1 MTWLIVVGVVV
12 AVALAVHFGEERRSR
27 AKIRA
32 RKARAANAGRVSYA
46 RRLDETWDLDLD
58 TMSAVVTRTDDRGAT
73 EAPLQFRLLRNTDGT
88 FALEPSAA
96 PPWPL
101 PKAIAELLAR
111 PKG

>member
-12 AVALAVHFGEERRSR
+12 AVALAVHFGEERKSR

-46 RRLDETWDLDLD
+46 RRVHETWDLDLE
-58 TMSAVVTRTDDRGAT
+58 TMMAVVTRTDDRGTT
-73 EAPLQFRLLRNTDGT
+73 EAPLQFRLLRNTDGN

-101 PKAIAELLAR
+101 PQVIAELLAQ